1 MDFALSFAIFF
12 MTWWLLLFAVLPFG
26 VRTQEDEKNIVPGT
40 PASAPYKFNWKK
52 VFLINTLVSIIA
64 FTFIL
69 YALEKNLLG
78 TSMPSEDVDTKS
90 SLGISEK

>member
-40 PASAPYKFNWKK
+40 PASAPHKFNWKK
-52 VFLINTLVSIIA
+52 VFLINTIVTIIA
-64 FTFIL
+64 FTIINYIL
-69 YALEKNLLG
+69 VNNLIG
-78 TSMPSEDVDTKS
+78 TSMPSEDAF
-90 SLGISEK
+90 EKNRIEMREK